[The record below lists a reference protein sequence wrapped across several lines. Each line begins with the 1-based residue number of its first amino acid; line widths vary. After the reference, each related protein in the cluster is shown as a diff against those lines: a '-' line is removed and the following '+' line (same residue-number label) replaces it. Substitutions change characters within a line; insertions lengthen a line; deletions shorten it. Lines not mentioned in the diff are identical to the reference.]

1 MTIKAI
7 GFQFASIL
15 VGHWLSF
22 FGCACFGTV
31 GYSGHCHWFLSFWYG
46 SDSEALADCKT
57 LYRRSRRSILYTVS
71 VSYSGVS
78 GVDKSKKSS
87 KKLSDRFCWSEAV
100 AVHGFLRH
108 RPRHDSAL
116 FLWKRF
122 RTALPSPPFLS
133 RGFHDVRECI
143 KCS

>member
-1 MTIKAI
+1 VTIKAI

-31 GYSGHCHWFLSFWYG
+31 GCSGHWLYLPLVSFFLVC

-57 LYRRSRRSILYTVS
+57 LYRRSRRSFLYTVS

-78 GVDKSKKSS
+78 GVDKSKKSL
-87 KKLSDRFCWSEAV
+87 KTLSDRFCWSEAV

-108 RPRHDSAL
+108 RPRHSSAL

-122 RTALPSPPFLS
+122 RTALPSFPFP
-133 RGFHDVRECI
+133 RFP
-143 KCS
+143 